1 MIKIRLQGKISDI
14 KKYVRLLKADNR
26 LELVSVSDIY
36 NNKGSERF
44 KHLYMD
50 VDYRNSKG
58 GKKVG

>member
-50 VDYRNSKG
+50 VDYKFKG

>member
-1 MIKIRLQGKISDI
+1 MIKIRLQGRIGDI
-14 KKYVRLLKADNR
+14 KKFVRQLNADNR

-50 VDYRNSKG
+50 VDYRNSKW